1 MQNQSL
7 LEQQLS
13 RDAELSL
20 KNKRTGMFVFQVSW
34 IMAFVC
40 IVIVNWQLRF
50 SATWRPPGT
59 PEASPLIG
67 IFATLALLVSAG
79 LVWRAMQAIRAD
91 DTRAFLVQWGGALG
105 LAALFVLV
113 MAYEWLTIQT
123 GTQYAQVFRLMTG
136 FHVIHALVI
145 GLYMALVL
153 RNGGRGAYDAES
165 YWAVEAGAKL
175 WYFVLVAWLMFY
187 VVIYWV

>member
-7 LEQQLS
+7 LEQQLG
-13 RDAELSL
+13 RDAELNL

-50 SATWRPPGT
+50 SANWRPAGT

-67 IFATLALLVSAG
+67 IFATLALVISAV
-79 LVWRAMQAIRAD
+79 LVWRAVNAIRAD
-91 DTRAFLVQWGGALG
+91 DDRAFILQWGGALALG
-105 LAALFVLV
+105 ALFALV
-113 MAYEWLTIQT
+113 MVYEWLTVET
-123 GTQYAQVFRLMTG
+123 GTQYALVFRLMTG
-136 FHVIHALVI
+136 FHVVHALAI
-145 GLYMALVL
+145 GLYMALVF
-153 RNGGRGAYDAES
+153 RNGARGAYHADH